1 MKNARPKGIKET
13 IGLVINK
20 PVAALRWRENRN
32 QYALGATK
40 KRLLYKICYLVQ
52 IP

>member
-1 MKNARPKGIKET
+1 MKNFHPKGIKGT

-20 PVAALRWRENRN
+20 PVAAFRWRKNRN

-40 KRLLYKICYLVQ
+40 KRLLYKICYLIQ